1 MPLTDA
7 KLRNLKPQE
16 KPFKASDGQGL
27 YVLVATTGAR
37 LWRFNYKMEGRQKT
51 LALGQ
56 YPQMSLLQA
65 RMARDHV
72 KAQLAKGID
81 PTAAKRGP
89 VAADGVTFE
98 RWRNAG
104 S

>member
-1 MPLTDA
+1 MGSMSWSARL
-7 KLRNLKPQE
+7 
-16 KPFKASDGQGL
+16 
-27 YVLVATTGAR
+27 AR

-56 YPQMSLLQA
+56 YPQMKLLQA
-65 RMARDHV
+65 RMARDHA

-89 VAADGVTFE
+89 VAAEGNTFE
-98 RWRNAG
+98 ALAERWFLKHRAKVDPATFRG
-104 S
+104 IMPR